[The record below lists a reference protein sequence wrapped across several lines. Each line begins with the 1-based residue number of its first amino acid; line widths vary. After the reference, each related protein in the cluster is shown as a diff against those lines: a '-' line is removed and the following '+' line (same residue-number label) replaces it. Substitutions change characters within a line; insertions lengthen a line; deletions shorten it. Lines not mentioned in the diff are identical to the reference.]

1 MDAIKMISQE
11 SLKAEIPQFSIGD
24 TVRVDVRAT
33 GSVFSSSKAL

>member
-24 TVRVDVRAT
+24 TVPRGREHP
-33 GSVFSSSKAL
+33 